1 MQLLEVGYKNFI
13 VKGLVINMKKMT
25 KRDLFNEVI
34 ALAKENGREDI
45 IEFAQ
50 HEIDLLNNKKSG
62 NTMTATQKANEEI
75 KAVILEELAR
85 VATPMTITD
94 FLNASEKVNT
104 LVNGSNQKTSAL
116 MKQLV
121 DTKQVNKI
129 VDKKKSYFTIA
140 D

>member
-1 MQLLEVGYKNFI
+1 
-13 VKGLVINMKKMT
+13 MKKMT
-25 KRDLFNEVI
+25 KKEMFGEVI
-34 ALAKENGREDI
+34 ALATENGRNDI
-45 IEFAQ
+45 VEFAQ
-50 HEIDLLNNKKSG
+50 HEIELLNAKKSG

-85 VATPMTITD
+85 VATPMTITE
-94 FLNASEKVNT
+94 FLNASEKINT

>member
-1 MQLLEVGYKNFI
+1 MTT
-13 VKGLVINMKKMT
+13 KKIT
-25 KRDLFNEVI
+25 KKDLFNEVI
-34 ALAKENGREDI
+34 KLAKENNREDI
-45 IEFAQ
+45 VEFAQ
-50 HEIDLLNNKKSG
+50 HEIDLLNNKKASG
-62 NTMTATQKANEEI
+62 TMTATQKANEEI

-85 VATPMTITD
+85 VATPMTITE
-94 FLNASEKVNT
+94 FLNASEKINT

-121 DTKQVNKI
+121 DTKQVNKV

>member
-1 MQLLEVGYKNFI
+1 
-13 VKGLVINMKKMT
+13 MKKMT
-25 KRDLFNEVI
+25 KKEMFGEII
-34 ALAKENGREDI
+34 ALATENERNDI
-45 IEFAQ
+45 VEFAQ
-50 HEIDLLNNKKSG
+50 HEIELLNAKKSG

-85 VATPMTITD
+85 VTTPMTITE

-121 DTKQVNKI
+121 DTKQVNKM

-140 D
+140 N